1 MCFPLFHFDG
11 PLTHVFGESD
21 CLAETCV
28 DMNPHHY
35 SCCRDFPTGIM
46 HHFVKHA
53 NGLVLHFQKRR
64 LDRNRIARMELA
76 LVLDVLFYDGVYL
89 L

>member
-1 MCFPLFHFDG
+1 
-11 PLTHVFGESD
+11 
-21 CLAETCV
+21 
-28 DMNPHHY
+28 
-35 SCCRDFPTGIM
+35 M